1 MQVSVEALLEWE
13 VLPTTTPGL
22 PEADDLRF
30 SWLLELTTSLV
41 QVVVVVAVTALLVAQ
56 VAELQ
61 EFLLAVAAVHKL
73 LVVLVRAAGELL
85 ESNTQVV
92 LPQLQPLAKQVAK
105 VVAAAAVGT
114 AAAAAVTTLVVAVA
128 LVTLL
133 FSQVV
138 IQMQEAEKLRG

>member
-1 MQVSVEALLEWE
+1 MQVSVAVLLEWE
-13 VLPTTTPGL
+13 VLPTTTAGL

-41 QVVVVVAVTALLVAQ
+41 QVVVVVAVTPLLVAQ

-73 LVVLVRAAGELL
+73 LVVLVRAVGELP
-85 ESNTQVV
+85 ESNTQAV

-105 VVAAAAVGT
+105 AEAEAAVGT
-114 AAAAAVTTLVVAVA
+114 AAVAAVTTLVAVGA
-128 LVTLL
+128 LVTLH
-133 FSQVV
+133 FSQMV